1 MVYKALEEGD
11 LRHLAAINRS
21 YLEFLG
27 SSDRHAARQ
36 LERLEPA
43 AREMLRRLTPAQRE
57 ETARSP
63 FLLCSIR
70 EVDVGGDGPPP
81 GSFELFRGAAPSLEL
96 VLYMSLSL
104 LRRLVGR
111 RPFAARVLGGVDV
124 AWCSELAAL
133 DEPAL
138 AAIAHA
144 QSGRVRP
151 VHAAV
156 PGFWP
161 ELLQCAELVPL
172 RRRAVRAAG
181 LQLQQRLPV
190 PMPVPH
196 RVAASRLQAPRRRSG

>member
-57 ETARSP
+57 AAARSP
-63 FLLCSIR
+63 FLLCSVR
-70 EVDVGGDGPPP
+70 DVDVGGAGTDP
-81 GSFELFRGAAPSLEL
+81 GTFELFRAAAPSVEL

-104 LRRLVGR
+104 LRRLAGR
-111 RPFAARVLGGVDV
+111 RPFAARLLGGVDA
-124 AWCSELAAL
+124 AWCDELAPL

-144 QSGRVRP
+144 QAVRLRP

-156 PGFWP
+156 TGFWP

-181 LQLQQRLPV
+181 LQLQQRVPLSLPQ
-190 PMPVPH
+190 
-196 RVAASRLQAPRRRSG
+196 RAAASRMRASRRRSG